1 MEETFTI
8 SATGLHYSRLALA
21 SFFAILFIQSGLDK
35 AINFREN
42 LSWLVGHFKDTFL
55 SGLVPF
61 LLISITFA
69 ELASGLISAYGIVE
83 LLVHHTHDAAF
94 WGVAFGAL
102 SLVLLFFG
110 QRIAK
115 DYSGAGGLVSYF
127 IVAIIGLLLLGV

>member
-8 SATGLHYSRLALA
+8 SATGLYYSRLALA

-35 AINFREN
+35 VINFREN

-55 SGLVPF
+55 SGLVPL
-61 LLISITFA
+61 LLISITLA

-83 LLVHHTHDAAF
+83 LLVHHTHQAAF
-94 WGVAFGAL
+94 WGIAFGTL
-102 SLVLLFFG
+102 SLVMLFFG

-115 DYSGAGGLVSYF
+115 DYAGASGLVSYF
-127 IVAIIGLLLLGV
+127 IVAVVGLLLLGY

>member
-1 MEETFTI
+1 MEETFVLST
-8 SATGLHYSRLALA
+8 TGLHYSRIALS
-21 SFFAILFIQSGLDK
+21 SFFAILFLQSGLDK

-42 LSWLVGHFKDTFL
+42 LSWLVSHFKETFL
-55 SGLVPF
+55 SGLVP
-61 LLISITFA
+61 LLMISITLS

-83 LLVHHTHDAAF
+83 LILHHNHHVAF

-102 SLVLLFFG
+102 SLVFLFFG

-127 IVAIIGLLLLGV
+127 IAAVIGLLLLGY

>member
-8 SATGLHYSRLALA
+8 SATGLYYSRLALA

-35 AINFREN
+35 VINFREN

-55 SGLVPF
+55 SGLVPL
-61 LLISITFA
+61 LLILITLT
-69 ELASGLISAYGIVE
+69 ELASGLLSAYGIVE
-83 LLVHHTHDAAF
+83 LLVHHTNNSAF
-94 WGVAFGAL
+94 LGVAFGAL

-115 DYSGAGGLVSYF
+115 DYAGAGGLVSYF
-127 IVAIIGLLLLGV
+127 LAAVIGLLLLG

>member
-8 SATGLHYSRLALA
+8 SAMGLYYSRLALA

-35 AINFREN
+35 VINFREN

-55 SGLVPF
+55 SGLVPL
-61 LLISITFA
+61 LLILITLT
-69 ELASGLISAYGIVE
+69 ELASGLLSAYGIVE
-83 LLVHHTHDAAF
+83 LLVHHTNNSAF

-115 DYSGAGGLVSYF
+115 DYAGAGGLVSYF
-127 IVAIIGLLLLGV
+127 LAAVIGLLLLG

>member
-8 SATGLHYSRLALA
+8 SATGLYYSRLALA

-35 AINFREN
+35 VINFREN

-55 SGLVPF
+55 SGLVPL
-61 LLISITFA
+61 LLILITLT
-69 ELASGLISAYGIVE
+69 ELASGLLSAYGIVE
-83 LLVHHTHDAAF
+83 LLVHHKNNSAF
-94 WGVAFGAL
+94 WGVAFGAI

-115 DYSGAGGLVSYF
+115 DYAGAGGLVSYF
-127 IVAIIGLLLLGV
+127 LAAVIGLLLLG